1 MTAVRAAEDSLLLR
15 KDDYAVC
22 NFKEQ
27 LSEQRLKDK
36 EKEDL
41 VAKSDK
47 QPAWVSLHM
56 GVAEKRQ
63 GLCVFFFGCGVW
75 QPLARGGISW
85 PLHPQKAIADSEW
98 FCLLTPRMQEAS
110 ADRLIVGCFSPAV

>member
-75 QPLARGGISW
+75 QPLAEVEFRGLFIRKKQLRILSGF
-85 PLHPQKAIADSEW
+85 A
-98 FCLLTPRMQEAS
+98 C
-110 ADRLIVGCFSPAV
+110 